1 MLQRCTLQILH
12 GDERLPVLFANV
24 INRANVGVIQRG
36 RRLRFTLEAAQ
47 GLRIAGNLIGQ
58 ELQCDKTV
66 QPRIFRLEDDAH
78 TAAPEFLD
86 DAVVRDGLS
95 DH

>member
-1 MLQRCTLQILH
+1 
-12 GDERLPVLFANV
+12 
-24 INRANVGVIQRG
+24 VIQGG
-36 RRLRFTLEAAQ
+36 RRLRFTLESAQ

-86 DAVVRDGLS
+86 DTVVRDGLS